1 MSWLSVF
8 ANNNRNPIGNAL
20 KNIAP
25 LAGFIPGV
33 GPYAAMGLGALGG
46 AVGQGIRKGSNIGD
60 IVGQGI
66 QSGGQAGAV
75 QGIKAGIGKL
85 MAPKLALQ
93 TAKTAAAP
101 VTQGAGYA
109 DPVTGQILGDV
120 GDLGV
125 ELNKGASTGTTFSGP
140 PRAFV
145 PRGAGVAEAAPG
157 ANLLRGP
164 NPFAA
169 PFVPP
174 PINGASAFGQTP
186 GVASLQNLAG
196 RGAPIIPTPPAS
208 FLSRLGASIEKSPT
222 GYGMGVQG
230 LGKLATAPAESRRAD
245 AEIRALDAQTAANEY
260 KTEQER
266 RRDIALQSL
275 RQQLSDSSPFT
286 QKPRDWFKS

>member
-8 ANNNRNPIGNAL
+8 ANNNRNFAGNAL

-25 LAGFIPGV
+25 LAGLIPGI
-33 GPYAAMGLGALGG
+33 GTLGAMGIGALGG

-93 TAKTAAAP
+93 TAAPGMATAAPGMA
-101 VTQGAGYA
+101 T
-109 DPVTGQILGDV
+109 V
-120 GDLGV
+120 GG
-125 ELNKGASTGTTFSGP
+125 S
-140 PRAFV
+140 
-145 PRGAGVAEAAPG
+145 AGVAEAAPG
-157 ANLLRGP
+157 ASLLRGP
-164 NPFAA
+164 SPFAA

>member
-8 ANNNRNPIGNAL
+8 ANNNRNFAGNAL

-25 LAGFIPGV
+25 LAGLIPGV

-66 QSGGQAGAV
+66 QSGGQAGAA
-75 QGIKAGIGKL
+75 QGIKAGISKL

-174 PINGASAFGQTP
+174 PIIKEPSWL
-186 GVASLQNLAG
+186 SKLATNVQG
-196 RGAPIIPTPPAS
+196 KETA
-208 FLSRLGASIEKSPT
+208 
-222 GYGMGVQG
+222 YGMGLQG

-245 AEIRALDAQTAANEY
+245 AEVRALAAQTAANEY

-266 RRDIALQSL
+266 KRDIAMESL
-275 RQQLSDSSPFT
+275 RQLLSDNSPFT

>member
-25 LAGFIPGV
+25 LAGLIPGV
-33 GPYAAMGLGALGG
+33 GTLGAMGIGALGG

-145 PRGAGVAEAAPG
+145 PRSAGMATVGGGAGV
-157 ANLLRGP
+157 
-164 NPFAA
+164 
-169 PFVPP
+169 
-174 PINGASAFGQTP
+174 GQAP

-196 RGAPIIPTPPAS
+196 RGAPIIKEPS
-208 FLSRLGASIEKSPT
+208 WLSKLAANVQGKETA
-222 GYGMGVQG
+222 YGMGLQG

-245 AEIRALDAQTAANEY
+245 AEIRALNAQTAANEY